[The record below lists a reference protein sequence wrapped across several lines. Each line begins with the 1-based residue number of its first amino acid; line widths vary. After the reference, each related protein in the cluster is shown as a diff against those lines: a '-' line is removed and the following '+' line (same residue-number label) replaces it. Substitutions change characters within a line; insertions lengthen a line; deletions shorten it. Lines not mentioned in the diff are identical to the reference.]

1 MLSPPNP
8 SSTLTLTPLIQQA
21 MRENM
26 LDEVYMGY
34 VEELLEREDDA
45 WRTCCG
51 RDCEPCMRQ
60 LMRVV
65 DRVRELQASG
75 RP

>member
-1 MLSPPNP
+1 MANLK
-8 SSTLTLTPLIQQA
+8 PLIQQA

-26 LDEVYMGY
+26 LDEVYVGY

-65 DRVRELQASG
+65 DRVRELRGEAHDRS
-75 RP
+75 

>member
-1 MLSPPNP
+1 
-8 SSTLTLTPLIQQA
+8 

-26 LDEVYMGY
+26 LDELYVGY

-51 RDCEPCMRQ
+51 RDCEPCMQQ

-65 DRVRELQASG
+65 DRVRELEGNA
-75 RP
+75 